1 MAPSTSPSPNRAARV
16 RRVLVAILVANLG
29 VLGVRLLIGIISGS
43 MAILGGALDAAVDTL
58 NNVLALAVVRVASK
72 EPDEEHPYGHGKF
85 ETLGALAIV
94 GFLSITCF
102 ELVRGSVNQLFA
114 GPPSPMRG
122 GAVSD
127 LQLAVLTGTL
137 GVNGLVAWTER
148 RAGTALGSE
157 LLLVD
162 AAHTRAD
169 VFITV
174 GVLGGVLFARQGV
187 WWVDPAVAIGVAVA
201 IIRIAYRIV
210 VRTVPVLVD
219 QQAVPT
225 SSIQETARAV
235 AGVKGAYGIR
245 SRGPIDLRYAEVT
258 IAVDRNANVEAAHGI
273 ADQVEERLK
282 RDLQLHEVTVHIEP
296 C

>member
-1 MAPSTSPSPNRAARV
+1 MPASALV
-16 RRVLVAILVANLG
+16 RRVFIGLLVANLAVVG
-29 VLGVRLLIGIISGS
+29 VKLAVGLSSGS
-43 MAILGGALDAAVDTL
+43 LAVLGGAVDSCVDAL
-58 NNVLALAVVRVASK
+58 NNVLALIVVRVAAK
-72 EPDEEHPYGHGKF
+72 EPDEDHPYGHGKF

-102 ELVRGSVNQLFA
+102 ELVRGSVNQLLA
-114 GPPSPMRG
+114 GPRPV
-122 GAVSD
+122 AVTD
-127 LQLAVLTGTL
+127 LQLAVLAGTL
-137 GVNGLVAWTER
+137 GANGLVAWTER
-148 RAGTALGSE
+148 RAGAALGSE

-187 WWVDPAVAIGVAVA
+187 WWVDPAVAIAVAVA
-201 IIRIAYRIV
+201 IVRIAYRIV

-245 SRGPIDLRYAEVT
+245 SRGPTDLRYAEVT
-258 IAVDRNANVEAAHGI
+258 IAVDRNANVETAHVI